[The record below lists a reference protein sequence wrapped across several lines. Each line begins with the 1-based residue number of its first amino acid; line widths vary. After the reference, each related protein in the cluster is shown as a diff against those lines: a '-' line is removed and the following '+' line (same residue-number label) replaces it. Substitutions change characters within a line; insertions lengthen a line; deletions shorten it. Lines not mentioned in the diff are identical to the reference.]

1 MSLGLQT
8 ECNWGSCP
16 PPPVISPGP
25 GAVGMVELA
34 SPRPQKPFLPKGFPD
49 PEPCLPGL
57 PQENML
63 FP

>member
-16 PPPVISPGP
+16 LPVIFPGP
-25 GAVGMVELA
+25 GAVGMVEPA
-34 SPRPQKPFLPKGFPD
+34 SPRPQKPFLPKGLSD
-49 PEPCLPGL
+49 PEPCLSGL